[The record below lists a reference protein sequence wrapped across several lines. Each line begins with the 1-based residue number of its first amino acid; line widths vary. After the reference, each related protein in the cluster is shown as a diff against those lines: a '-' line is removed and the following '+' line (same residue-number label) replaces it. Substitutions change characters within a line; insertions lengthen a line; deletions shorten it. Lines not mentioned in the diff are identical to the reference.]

1 MVKASMSGV
10 FHLRN
15 VLSSSFTVSIKHE
28 NQNRGKESLS
38 AQLLP
43 LTL

>member
-38 AQLLP
+38 A
-43 LTL
+43 